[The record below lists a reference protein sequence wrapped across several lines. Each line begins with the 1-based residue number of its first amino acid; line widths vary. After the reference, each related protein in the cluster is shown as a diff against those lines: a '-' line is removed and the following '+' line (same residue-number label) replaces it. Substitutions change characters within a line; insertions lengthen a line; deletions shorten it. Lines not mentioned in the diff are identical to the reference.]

1 MSSNKMTLGSDQMEI
16 ENIKEEIDE
25 QVPSPTSLDTRIFN
39 ADNLNNSTNNNSYTG
54 ANSSSSSNNI
64 NYFNINHRQK
74 NMLSETARP
83 IKNEKSIQDSLEYLY
98 EQNNNFINEISN
110 INQLMDGKN
119 NNSSGN
125 SDAAV
130 TSEVG
135 RAGVSDTDP
144 NSRPANSNQKNQ
156 FYDAS
161 KQVDNSFDNFL
172 DQALNSS
179 NHQDN
184 FDDLME
190 TKIVDN
196 SNLPMGNT
204 IEVNYIYLGNTFL

>member
-1 MSSNKMTLGSDQMEI
+1 MSGNKMASGSDQMEI
-16 ENIKEEIDE
+16 ENIKEELDE

-39 ADNLNNSTNNNSYTG
+39 ADNVNNSTKSSGATG
-54 ANSSSSSNNI
+54 ANSSTNSNNV
-64 NYFNINHRQK
+64 NYFNISHRQK
-74 NMLSETARP
+74 SMLSETARP

-119 NNSSGN
+119 NSSTGN
-125 SDAAV
+125 SGTQVA
-130 TSEVG
+130 SSVG
-135 RAGVSDTDP
+135 GACVSDTAQ
-144 NSRPANSNQKNQ
+144 STAKSNQKTQ

-179 NHQDN
+179 SHQDN

-190 TKIVDN
+190 SKIVDT
-196 SNLPMGNT
+196 SSLPMGNT
-204 IEVNYIYLGNTFL
+204 LFNIHR